1 MRTGCGRIIR
11 TCDLVSTVRMIS
23 SRQMEECLRD
33 RGSTYGAVHV
43 WCGVAECQRVISFVD
58 VLSVVSCVAYVEI
71 ERLLNKCVRTTC
83 F

>member
-1 MRTGCGRIIR
+1 MNIRMCGLVRI
-11 TCDLVSTVRMIS
+11 VRMLS
-23 SRQMEECLRD
+23 SRRLEEYIRD

-58 VLSVVSCVAYVEI
+58 VLSVVSYVAYVDI
-71 ERLLNKCVRTTC
+71 ERLLSKSVRTTC